1 MTPYQ
6 MSLPEIPA
14 PEDDIMDHAFRQA
27 FDQYGYLPWTNGEIG
42 HDLSTLNPRTV
53 NPRNL
58 HKSISDSGYNPS
70 TKPDIDI
77 EALHRQWNELQN
89 QASTGVGQ
97 VTSGNTEVFRH
108 QWSEL
113 QSQSS
118 IGGGAGQVTSGNTE
132 VHLRQRGEMRSQ
144 TSTGGG
150 AGRVT
155 SGNEAPEE
163 DPTLKLLQSLNSTIE
178 AFRECNGRPK
188 GLEVARQ
195 CAQLVAFQVPENVLQ
210 VFAEAYQDKV
220 RSEGG
225 TQAHNP
231 SRRAKSKEE
240 ERE

>member
-1 MTPYQ
+1 MN
-6 MSLPEIPA
+6 LPDILA
-14 PEDDIMDHAFRQA
+14 PEDFIMDQSFRQA
-27 FDQYGYLPWTNGEIG
+27 FDQYGYFPWTNGEIG
-42 HDLSTLNPRTV
+42 HDLSTLNARTV

-58 HKSISDSGYNPS
+58 QKSISDSGYNPS

-89 QASTGVGQ
+89 QASTTGGVGQ
-97 VTSGNTEVFRH
+97 VTSGNAGVFRH

-118 IGGGAGQVTSGNTE
+118 IGGGAGQVTSGSTE
-132 VHLRQRGEMRSQ
+132 VRLHQCGEMRSQ
-144 TSTGGG
+144 TSTGG

-163 DPTLKLLQSLNSTIE
+163 DLTVKLLQSLNSTIK
-178 AFRECNGRPK
+178 AFKECNGRPK
-188 GLEVARQ
+188 ELEVARQ
-195 CAQLVAFQVPENVLQ
+195 CAQLIACQVPKSVLQ

-231 SRRAKSKEE
+231 SRREKKSKEE